1 MDKILIMVDSSIN
14 NFCLIKAI
22 LKWFEVASGLRVD
35 FSKISLIEVNI
46 DSDFLDLD
54 GDFLFSNQES
64 LPFKY
69 LGLLVRGTPRLE
81 TDWEPL
87 ITLVSNRFRSW
98 RNRVVSVSGRVILL
112 NSVLNVILIFFLSF
126 LKMQMNVWN
135 KLVMIQTN
143 LLWEGVKLASNI
155 SWVYLSDICKP
166 K

>member
-1 MDKILIMVDSSIN
+1 MIYNLQYVDKILIMVDSSIN

-22 LKWFEVASGLRVD
+22 LKWFEV
-35 FSKISLIEVNI
+35 
-46 DSDFLDLD
+46 
-54 GDFLFSNQES
+54 
-64 LPFKY
+64 
-69 LGLLVRGTPRLE
+69 
-81 TDWEPL
+81 DWEPL
-87 ITLVSNRFRSW
+87 ITLVYNRFRSW
-98 RNRVVSVSGRVILL
+98 RNKFVSVGGRVILL

-126 LKMQMNVWN
+126 LKMQINVWN